1 MCGIVGGVA
10 ERSITNI
17 LIEGLKRLE
26 YRGYDSAGL
35 ALVSQDAILRERRV
49 GKVANLEQAVNESLV
64 TGSLGIAHT
73 RWATHGKPTEN
84 NAHPHVSGH
93 VAVVHNGIIENYQ
106 ELKDDLEALGY
117 VFTSQTDTE
126 VVAHLVHD
134 ALKSTSSLLEA
145 VQSVVP
151 QLKGAYA
158 LGIIHTDYPDELITV
173 REGSP
178 LVIGV
183 GIGENFI
190 SSDQLA
196 LLPITNRFIYLEEG
210 DIARL
215 TRDKIEVFVNG
226 QLVNRPVKELDATV
240 SNASKG
246 EFKHYMLKEIYEQPE
261 ALQQTISQALDGN
274 TLRADFLKHAEADF
288 ANIQQVQI
296 LACGTSYHAGMIAK
310 YWFEQLIDVP
320 CQVEIASEFRYR
332 TPVIVNNTLYLC
344 ISQSGET
351 ADTLAALR
359 DTQKRAVSKN
369 INIVTMAICNVAT
382 SSMIRET
389 NHSLLTLAGPEIGV
403 ASTKAFTTQLAAL
416 MLLILKIGQI
426 KQTISEHQIQSIAAE
441 LWHLPKVILDTLQ
454 NNAAILRLS
463 ELFVEKQHCLFLGR
477 GTHFPIAL
485 EGALKLKE
493 ISYIHAEGYA
503 AGELKHG
510 PLALVDND
518 MPVVIL
524 APQDDML
531 DKLKSNMEEVQAR
544 GGELFVFADEHSGIH
559 NKDRQHVVSVPSI
572 SATLAPIVYSVPVQ
586 LLSYHVAVLRGT
598 DVDQPRNLAK
608 SVTVE

>member
-10 ERSITNI
+10 ERNISNI

-35 ALVSQDAILRERRV
+35 ALINQGQVLRERRV
-49 GKVANLEQAVNESLV
+49 GKVANLADAVSESQIS
-64 TGSLGIAHT
+64 GSLGIAHT
-73 RWATHGKPTEN
+73 RWATHGKPTEE
-84 NAHPHVSGH
+84 NAHPHISGN

-126 VVAHLVHD
+126 VVAHLVND
-134 ALKSTSSLLEA
+134 ALKTAPSLLEA
-145 VQSVVP
+145 VRKVVP

-158 LGIIHTDYPDELITV
+158 LGIVHTDHPNELITV

-215 TRDKIEVFVNG
+215 TRHTIEVFVDG
-226 QLVNRPVKELDATV
+226 QLVERPVKELDATV

-246 EFKHYMLKEIYEQPE
+246 EYKHYMLKEIYEQPE
-261 ALQQTISQALDGN
+261 AIKQTISQALNGN
-274 TLRADFLKHAEADF
+274 ALREDFLASAIEDF
-288 ANIQQVQI
+288 SNIQQVQI
-296 LACGTSYHAGMIAK
+296 IACGTSYHAGMIAK
-310 YWFEQLIDVP
+310 YWFEQLIDMP

-332 TPVIVNNTLYLC
+332 SPVIVNNTLYVC

-359 DTQKRAVSKN
+359 DTQKRAVAKN
-369 INIVTMAICNVAT
+369 LNITTMTICNVAT
-382 SSMIRET
+382 SSMVRET

-416 MLLILKIGQI
+416 MLLVLKIGQI
-426 KQTISEHQIQSIAAE
+426 KQTISEDQIAKIVTE
-441 LWHLPKVILDTLQ
+441 LWHTPKVILDTLQ
-454 NNAAILRLS
+454 NDKEILRLS

-524 APQDDML
+524 APKDDML

-544 GGELFVFADEHSGIH
+544 GGELFVFADEHSGIKG
-559 NKDRQHVVSVPSI
+559 KDRQHVVNVPTVDPI
-572 SATLAPIVYSVPVQ
+572 LAPIVYSIPVQ